1 MNRAATVRE
10 IAELDKPD
18 QLSVHACRIA
28 GSTADSE
35 ADQVDVR
42 INCKTVWITINCG
55 KFHNKLWK
63 NQSKE
68 MLA

>member
-35 ADQVDVR
+35 ADEVDVR

-55 KFHNKLWK
+55 KF
-63 NQSKE
+63 
-68 MLA
+68 